1 MGLPSVES
9 SMEESHYTYQKFE
22 GEAEEWNALVL
33 RYPGAGLIQTWEFG
47 AARTQNSPWQV
58 ERGLIIVNGYVA
70 GAAQTIVR
78 AMPFTRAGF
87 AWLNRGP
94 VGSFEN
100 VGAAFDALRRHFSVS
115 RGLYLR
121 IAPPFMETEASAVIR
136 RESGLRSTDIAG
148 WASSTIDLNN
158 SEDAIRVNFHSKWRN
173 ALVRAERAELNVR
186 VGSDPEIF
194 ETFLRGH
201 AAHLSLR
208 GLGAGVDTA
217 FLRSLQE
224 FLPPERKL
232 LSVTATKD
240 GCYLGGAAFVRYG
253 KTGEY
258 LAGHNTEVGRKENSG
273 QIVLWSA
280 LRQLKV
286 EGALR
291 LDLGGMDE
299 HLTPGGIFRFKN
311 RMGGKPYRLACEME
325 GDAPGLINKAVR
337 WRVRRERSQNGHEV
351 GVAATN

>member
-1 MGLPSVES
+1 
-9 SMEESHYTYQKFE
+9 MEETHYTYQKFE
-22 GEAEEWNALVL
+22 GEAEDWNAVVL
-33 RYPGAGLIQTWEFG
+33 SYPNTGLIQTWEFG
-47 AARTQNSPWQV
+47 AARTQHSPWKV
-58 ERGLIIVNGYVA
+58 ERGLIISRGNVV

-78 AMPFTRAGF
+78 EIPLTRAGF
-87 AWLNRGP
+87 AWVNRGP

-100 VGAAFDALRRHFSVS
+100 VGAALDALRRYFNVS
-115 RGLYLR
+115 RGFYLR
-121 IAPPFMETEASAVIR
+121 VAPPFMKADASAVICK
-136 RESGLRSTDIAG
+136 ESGLRNTGIAG
-148 WASSTIDLNN
+148 WASSSIDLNH
-158 SEDAIRVNFHSKWRN
+158 SEDAIRVNLHSKWRN
-173 ALVRAERAELNVR
+173 ALVRAERAELDVR
-186 VGSDPEIF
+186 VGNNLDTF

-201 AAHLSLR
+201 AAHLSVR
-208 GLGAGVDTA
+208 GPGGGVDIA

-224 FLPPERKL
+224 FLPLDRKL
-232 LSVTATKD
+232 MSVTATKD
-240 GCYLGGAAFVRYG
+240 GCYLGGAVFARYG

-258 LAGHNTEVGRKENSG
+258 LAGHNTEAGRKKNAG
-273 QIVLWSA
+273 QLVLWSA